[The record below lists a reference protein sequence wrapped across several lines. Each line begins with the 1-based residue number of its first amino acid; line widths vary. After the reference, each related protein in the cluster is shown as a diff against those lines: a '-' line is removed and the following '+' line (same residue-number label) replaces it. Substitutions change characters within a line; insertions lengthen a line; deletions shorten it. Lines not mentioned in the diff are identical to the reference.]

1 MGRPKIMWHVWHW
14 NGKQFDLVWHD
25 LTREDAEHS
34 VSWRNER
41 AERQESVTRYVMA
54 RDGES
59 PVLP

>member
-1 MGRPKIMWHVWHW
+1 MWHVWHW